1 LFGTIF
7 TENTVEGGRKK
18 EGGKRRKK
26 EGLRGSKDVL
36 DDEFYIQSILG

>member
-18 EGGKRRKK
+18 EGERREVVGGGWK
-26 EGLRGSKDVL
+26 L
-36 DDEFYIQSILG
+36 